1 MTVLNV
7 KNFQFKNTQ
16 LTFPI
21 CVFISLKNYQK
32 QIKTYYWVFFIGLS
46 FTLLIQF
53 KQNPFSIL
61 IYAIMLIG
69 YGIYLLRIKKPKLV
83 LYPDKIVLTNHGLT
97 KPKIFAWQD
106 CIFEIE
112 KTKGSINKTDTVL
125 LYLISKN
132 DQGQKHRFCV
142 LNLNAIRFNDK
153 QFGVDEHL
161 AIFQKIKNG
170 EFQK

>member
-1 MTVLNV
+1 MTNLNL
-7 KNFQFKNTQ
+7 KNFEFKDTQ

-21 CVFISLKNYQK
+21 GVFISHNQTNIYFW
-32 QIKTYYWVFFIGLS
+32 IFI
-46 FTLLIQF
+46 
-53 KQNPFSIL
+53 FSIIITIFAQLKYSIFALSIWIFL
-61 IYAIMLIG
+61 IYHSFYMWLS
-69 YGIYLLRIKKPKLV
+69 KKPKLV

-112 KTKGSINKTDTVL
+112 KTKSINSNNKETMM
-125 LYLISKN
+125 LYLLSKN
-132 DQGQKHRFCV
+132 DQGQQYRFCV